1 MPPKKQEDAKQL
13 SQLKQDLSQNAL
25 GTLYLFYGEETYLR
39 DYYLDEMKK
48 QLVGEWGA
56 FCFHSFSGKHV
67 SLQALVDAVDT
78 FPMGSDRTMVVVYD
92 YDLYQ
97 SAGKEELMSLLA
109 DVPPYC
115 CLVFVYDV
123 QPYKADAR
131 TKIYGLLKS
140 KGQIVQFAQQ
150 SQSDLVRWIAR
161 RFAATGHTIGR
172 REAEYLIFLCG
183 GLMTGLI
190 SEIGKIS
197 AYASTVPITKEQ
209 IDAVADPVLDAVVF
223 QMTDAV
229 LKGNI
234 EQATKILGDLLRMQ
248 QPPIMILSVLGK
260 QMRQLH
266 AARLAKEHGK
276 SVADLTKLWGMRSAY
291 PAQNLMRNA
300 NGFDLIW
307 CRNAVRLCA
316 ETDFGMKQSGTK
328 QEDQLVMLLLR
339 LLEGTKR
346 KGNDTCCGSKK

>member
-1 MPPKKQEDAKQL
+1 MPPKKSEDVRQL
-13 SQLKQDLSQNAL
+13 SQLKQDLSQHTL
-25 GTLYLFYGEETYLR
+25 GSLYVFYGEETYLR

-48 QLVGEWGA
+48 QLVGDWGA
-56 FCFHSFSGKHV
+56 FCFHCFSGKNL
-67 SLQALVDAVDT
+67 SPQALADAVDT
-78 FPMGSDRTMVVVYD
+78 FPMGSERTMVVVYD

-97 SAGKEELMSLLA
+97 ANGKEEWMALLA
-109 DVPPYC
+109 DVPAYC
-115 CLVFVYDV
+115 CLIFVYDI

-131 TKIYGLLKS
+131 TKLYGLLKS
-140 KGQIVQFAQQ
+140 KGQTVQFAQQ

-161 RFAATGHTIGR
+161 RFAATGHEIGQ

-197 AYASTVPITKEQ
+197 AYATSARITKEE

-266 AARLAKEHGK
+266 AARLAMEHGK
-276 SVADLTKLWGMRSAY
+276 DASDLTRLWGMRSAY
-291 PAQNLMRNA
+291 PAQNLMRSARN
-300 NGFDLIW
+300 FDLIW
-307 CRNAVRLCA
+307 CRNAVKLCA
-316 ETDFGMKQSGTK
+316 KTDFMMKQSGIK
-328 QEDQLVMLLLR
+328 PEEQLVMLLLQ
-339 LLEGTKR
+339 LLDEAKR
-346 KGNDTCCGSKK
+346 KGR